1 MIAADPSAAVL
12 RPKHALT
19 SSGDVAMMITPIA
32 RRVVGRCAIHMSLGQ
47 DDHV

>member
-1 MIAADPSAAVL
+1 MITADPSAAVL

-32 RRVVGRCAIHMSLGQ
+32 RRVGGRCAIDMSLGQ

>member
-12 RPKHALT
+12 RLKHALI
-19 SSGDVAMMITPIA
+19 SSGDASMMITPIA
-32 RRVVGRCAIHMSLGQ
+32 RRVGRRCAIRMSLGQ